1 MSSPI
6 LIFDGVCNFCNSSV
20 NFLLR
25 HDTHGVFRFA
35 ANQSETG
42 KEILTAQGVDTERVD
57 SVYVFADGRLLQKSE
72 AALYIASRLPYPWR
86 LLGVL
91 RIVPAG
97 LRDWLYDF
105 VASNRYKWFGKR
117 ESCRLPTAAE
127 RERFV

>member
-1 MSSPI
+1 MASPI
-6 LIFDGVCNFCNSSV
+6 LIFDGVCNFCNGSV

-25 HDTHGVFRFA
+25 HDTQGVFRFA

-42 KEILTAQGVDTERVD
+42 KELLTAQGIDAERVE
-57 SVYVFADGRLLQKSE
+57 SVYVYADGRLLQKSD

-86 LLGVL
+86 LLAVL
-91 RIVPAG
+91 RIVPAV

-105 VASNRYKWFGKR
+105 VARNRYKWFGKR